1 MEMDPAT
8 LEDSQNHDIRRRDVG
23 GTGVLVCPI
32 ALDGAPFGWV
42 AGVDES
48 SRILDVYAAGG
59 GNFVSTAD
67 HYAGGRSEIMIGSWL
82 RTVTDRSSVVLET
95 RIGKHPDA
103 AGLSNHSMLRAV
115 ENSLTRLGTDYLDFL
130 SLDGEDPLVPIEE
143 SLETGFRLIREGK
156 VRFLSANRFS
166 AESLRTVAA
175 MAEESGGP
183 AFRAILIEYSL
194 MERTAYEHE
203 YQAIATGMGR
213 GALARLP
220 LAHGYLAGEFRTRD
234 EVPSSILFDG
244 AARHIGRHGERVLE
258 ALASVARDLGESPV
272 RVALAWVLVKPGIA
286 AAVLRPKNAEQ
297 LEHEIA
303 APRVQLERHHVA
315 LLDRASA

>member
-1 MEMDPAT
+1 MDDPVAIEAST
-8 LEDSQNHDIRRRDVG
+8 NPDIGRRDVG
-23 GTGVLVCPI
+23 STGVMVCPI

-42 AGVDES
+42 AGIDES

-82 RTVTDRSSVVLET
+82 RTVADRGSVVLET
-95 RIGKHPDA
+95 RIGQHPDA
-103 AGLSNHSMLRAV
+103 PGLGKRSMLRAV

-130 SLDGEDPLVPIEE
+130 SFDGEDPLTPIEE

-156 VRFLSANRFS
+156 VRFLSATRFS
-166 AESLRTVAA
+166 ADSLRAVAE

-183 AFRAILIEYSL
+183 AFRAILIEYNL
-194 MERTAYEHE
+194 MERTEYERE
-203 YQAIATGMGR
+203 YQPIATSMGR

-234 EVPSSILFDG
+234 EIPSSILFDG
-244 AARHIGRHGERVLE
+244 AGRHIGRHGERVLE
-258 ALASVARDLGESPV
+258 ALASVARDLDETPA
-272 RVALAWVLVKPGIA
+272 RIALAWVLVKPGIA
-286 AAVLRPKNAEQ
+286 AAILRAKNAER
-297 LEHEIA
+297 LVHELGA
-303 APRVQLERHHVA
+303 TRVQLERHHVA
-315 LLDRASA
+315 ELDRASA

>member
-1 MEMDPAT
+1 MEMDPTT
-8 LEDSQNHDIRRRDVG
+8 LEASQNPDVWRRDVG
-23 GTGVLVCPI
+23 GTGVLVSPI

-42 AGVDES
+42 AGIDES

-82 RTVTDRSSVVLET
+82 RTVADRSSVVLET
-95 RIGKHPDA
+95 RIGQHPDA
-103 AGLSNHSMLRAV
+103 RGLGNHSMLRAV

-130 SLDGEDPLVPIEE
+130 SFDGEDPLVPIEE
-143 SLETGFRLIREGK
+143 SLETGFRLIKEGK
-156 VRFLSANRFS
+156 VRFLSATRFS
-166 AESLRTVAA
+166 ADALRAVAA

-183 AFRAILIEYSL
+183 AIRAILVEYSL
-194 MERTAYEHE
+194 MVRTEYEHE
-203 YQAIATGMGR
+203 YQAIATELDH

-220 LAHGYLAGEFRTRD
+220 LAHGYVAGEFRTRD

-244 AARHIGRHGERVLE
+244 AVRHIGRHGERVLE
-258 ALASVARDLGESPV
+258 ALASVARDLDESPA
-272 RVALAWVLVKPGIA
+272 RVALAWVLIKPGIA

-297 LEHEIA
+297 LELEVGA
-303 APRVQLERHHVA
+303 ERVRLERQHVT